1 MSGIPVLS
9 GCGGLSSFDCVGD
22 VDFSG
27 IPFSVSFLGSS
38 PLSESALSAR
48 TGDVFSES
56 GFSSDLSP
64 TPSSVFVS
72 VSVVTLLAFIT
83 VVFFL
88 MDPRGDNFFF
98 GFGFSGT
105 SKSSSQPSLFHPFA
119 FGTSGFEGVLSSLSD
134 STISFFIFLKNYN
147 HN

>member
-1 MSGIPVLS
+1 MLFI
-9 GCGGLSSFDCVGD
+9 C
-22 VDFSG
+22 
-27 IPFSVSFLGSS
+27 
-38 PLSESALSAR
+38 SESAL
-48 TGDVFSES
+48 TGEVFSKSTS
-56 GFSSDLSP
+56 GFSSGLSP

-88 MDPRGDNFFF
+88 MEPRGDNFFF

-147 HN
+147 HNKIRDHKTYKNI